1 MTPVD
6 MRRKKEETE
15 ALARLAT
22 SSDWPVIRDMLGRL
36 ADNERRHLAHADFQN
51 LLMVG
56 SAQGR
61 VYAYESL
68 IALVEKAPERASRLP
83 KEE

>member
-1 MTPVD
+1 M
-6 MRRKKEETE
+6 MRDPKRQKDETE

-22 SSDWPVIRDMLGRL
+22 SSDWPILRAILGRL
-36 ADNERRHLAHADFQN
+36 ADKERRHLAQADFQN

-56 SAQGR
+56 RSQGR
-61 VYAYESL
+61 ANAYDS
-68 IALVEKAPERASRLP
+68 IVVMVEKAPERASKIT